1 MLAARDS
8 FVNLFGSVLI
18 MFETPFRVGQRIRLS
33 GSDGVVEDVGFRSTR
48 IRTMDNSLISIPN
61 NTAVNAM
68 VENITLRTMFRQRL
82 LVQVTYD
89 TPRDRLD
96 ALLDGI
102 RQLLAEHPATK
113 KDNFHV
119 GLMTSGKAA

>member
-18 MFETPFRVGQRIRLS
+18 MFETSFRVGQRIRLS

-61 NTAVNAM
+61 NTVVNAM
-68 VENITLRTMFRQRL
+68 VENITQRTMFRQRL
-82 LVQVTYD
+82 LVQVTND